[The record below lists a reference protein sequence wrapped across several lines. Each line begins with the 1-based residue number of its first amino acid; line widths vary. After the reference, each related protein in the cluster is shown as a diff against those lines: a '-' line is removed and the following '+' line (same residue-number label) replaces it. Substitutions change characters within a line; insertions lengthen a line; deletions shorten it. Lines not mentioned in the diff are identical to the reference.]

1 MPSCSRRS
9 RSSPRISAAKRL
21 QIYDVPDEG
30 GESTL
35 VCDVARDCLDDEA
48 LALRIVEED
57 CEAVLC
63 GSIEES
69 PFIIL
74 ADQGCVTRY
83 LAAGLRAPTAADC
96 QAYVARRGLSAEIME
111 RFGLGWAAR
120 QWQSLAEV
128 LRRAGFDDRMAVEAG
143 LLGSSDRGRAYDRF
157 RGRLIFPIKNLSN
170 QIIAFGG
177 LLMMRTRPNTSTAPT
192 RPCTRK
198 ASTSTA

>member
-1 MPSCSRRS
+1 MLLDLSKIVDCPGVVPFETALDLRDLSFGGCC
-9 RSSPRISAAKRL
+9 PAQEPVVAEDFSAAKRL

-83 LAAGLRAPTAADC
+83 LAAGLRAQEAIAKME
-96 QAYVARRGLSAEIME
+96 AYELDMIPD
-111 RFGLGWAAR
+111 F
-120 QWQSLAEV
+120 
-128 LRRAGFDDRMAVEAG
+128 
-143 LLGSSDRGRAYDRF
+143 
-157 RGRLIFPIKNLSN
+157 I
-170 QIIAFGG
+170 GG
-177 LLMMRTRPNTSTAPT
+177 TGCHSGEGCHEHPHDED
-192 RPCTRK
+192 
-198 ASTSTA
+198 

>member
-1 MPSCSRRS
+1 MKVAVMLAQEPVVAEDF
-9 RSSPRISAAKRL
+9 SAAKRL

-83 LAAGLRAPTAADC
+83 LAAGC
-96 QAYVARRGLSAEIME
+96 ARR
-111 RFGLGWAAR
+111 
-120 QWQSLAEV
+120 
-128 LRRAGFDDRMAVEAG
+128 RRSPKWRH
-143 LLGSSDRGRAYDRF
+143 
-157 RGRLIFPIKNLSN
+157 
-170 QIIAFGG
+170 
-177 LLMMRTRPNTSTAPT
+177 TSWI
-192 RPCTRK
+192 
-198 ASTSTA
+198 